1 MALAKHTCSKNLKV
15 DFVLNISYFSVA
27 KPKEK
32 PIELILHSAQTEEL
46 PKHLFKPEVTFA
58 IEPLESWL
66 PPDFQESPDYRSCT
80 ESDPFCLAKRTKKPV
95 ILHNKEDPPKVPEV
109 PKKMIVFEQKKVLP
123 DVALFK
129 WHKGFRNCQGKYKR
143 VKILKLEV
151 YYPDDLHDLRVTR
164 DLSLILTCAN
174 MSSTTRGRVRDHKC
188 LAEFVIFEDFN
199 ENSQFCINVNSL
211 LEASDL
217 LDFSIE
223 VGTFCP
229 DKWMKKEFKQ
239 QK

>member
-1 MALAKHTCSKNLKV
+1 M
-15 DFVLNISYFSVA
+15 
-27 KPKEK
+27 PKQ
-32 PIELILHSAQTEEL
+32 P
-46 PKHLFKPEVTFA
+46 FKPEVTFS
-58 IEPLESWL
+58 IEPLEW
-66 PPDFQESPDYRSCT
+66 PPSNFQESPDYRSCT

-95 ILHNKEDPPKVPEV
+95 ILHNKEEPKE
-109 PKKMIVFEQKKVLP
+109 PKKVIVFEQKKVLP

-129 WHKGFRNCQGKYKR
+129 WHKGFRNSQGKYKR

-164 DLSLILTCAN
+164 DLSLCLTCAN
-174 MSSTTRGRVRDHKC
+174 VSCTTRGRVRDHKC
-188 LAEFVIFEDFN
+188 LAEFVIFEDFK
-199 ENSQFCINVNSL
+199 EDSQFCINVNSL

-223 VGTFCP
+223 VGKFCP
-229 DKWMKKEFKQ
+229 DKWMKQEFKQ